1 LQKEL
6 SKKRSAALHS
16 FCGHAVSAHEQALI
30 DQLSNALT
38 DLGLCKPHEHAHGP
52 WLVHT
57 ASVATDLMI
66 TTNTLQG
73 ECSIKDFG
81 TEPPHHRA
89 SQLSRCL

>member
-1 LQKEL
+1 MNGLVT
-6 SKKRSAALHS
+6 SRSALRPQA
-16 FCGHAVSAHEQALI
+16 GQIAVGGNN
-30 DQLSNALT
+30 QLSNALT